1 MSAPDKT
8 TPGVSAGDVMAML
21 SVLMVPLA
29 FGLTL
34 VGGVWTGNDGLYT
47 GLPVPIYSALM
58 YLSWVPFVL
67 FGVLNEVLFL
77 NPVWSE
83 RRRTVVSSLFHY
95 LLLWFSAAWAGSV
108 TSEAWRVLPLGS
120 AIFQVPL
127 ALLMLYLAI
136 RGALTTL
143 TDSPAMDAQD
153 AGQHDVPSAT
163 AEPGSYARTTPYEF
177 EWTQPKGGLDAVA
190 GMADLK
196 AELNQALRGFREYG
210 DGGPAGDR
218 NGILLSGPP
227 GNGKTTMAHAIA
239 GELGLPLVKLGCQDL
254 SSKWVNESPAVV
266 KDLFRQARAQPCVLF
281 FDEFDGVAMSR
292 GHHSAHGEDRKLV
305 NALLSEIDRAR
316 QEPIVLI
323 AATNYLEQLDAAIIR
338 DGRFDFKIEITYPD
352 QVARVA
358 ILRGLLQRL
367 QVNATEPAIAQ
378 VAQLWER
385 RSVAFIEATVKRL
398 RDNGHGVHG
407 GVASVADFKLAAR
420 QASRRTSAIP
430 QTGAKLSELV
440 LPAAVRRE
448 ADSLLYRLRHWEDL
462 AQRGG
467 EAPSGVLL
475 YGPPGTGKTHFVRA
489 LARELQD
496 WHVFEVNTADI
507 LQDPR
512 QFRDV
517 LELAANHRPAIV
529 FIDEADELL
538 RERTQSASSAATN
551 EILKGM
557 DGLMGKVPEVVFMA
571 ATNNPHIIDAAALRG
586 GRFAEKI
593 YMGRLQGIDLQR
605 FLAQDFLTKDR
616 VRFAPDLNPISLA
629 NRLGEAA
636 PSDALSLLRKAINYS
651 LGHTSA
657 DRAVSMADIEAAIE
671 SLQLQLGSERGDAL
685 PIES

>member
-8 TPGVSAGDVMAML
+8 TPGVSAGDGMAML

-29 FGLTL
+29 FALTL
-34 VGGVWTGNDGLYT
+34 VGGAWTGNDGLYT

-136 RGALTTL
+136 RGAWTTL

-196 AELNQALRGFREYG
+196 AELNQALRGFRGYG

-292 GHHSAHGEDRKLV
+292 GHSNAHGEDRKLV
-305 NALLSEIDRAR
+305 NSLLSEIDRAR

-407 GVASVADFKLAAR
+407 AVASVADFKLAAR
-420 QASRRTSAIP
+420 QASRRASAIP

-538 RERTQSASSAATN
+538 RERSQSASSAATN

-605 FLAQDFLTKDR
+605 FLAQDFATKDR